1 MWRNWFCHK
10 IERPE
15 QQKYLNINP
24 FMPLYHHTSH
34 DPPLHQYIVIVIN
47 YHFLTEIIAPTTVR
61 SSHTSP
67 LLLHQFKLFTC
78 TLQERLAYKQND
90 IK

>member
-34 DPPLHQYIVIVIN
+34 DPALHQ
-47 YHFLTEIIAPTTVR
+47 
-61 SSHTSP
+61 
-67 LLLHQFKLFTC
+67 
-78 TLQERLAYKQND
+78 D
-90 IK
+90 IDL